1 MAPPSPPAGRQVRVE
16 RKAQERTKEL
26 VDPGLF
32 SPALQLQGLCKGDF
46 CPLVNEDSAVLC

>member
-1 MAPPSPPAGRQVRVE
+1 MAPPSPPAGRQVGVE
-16 RKAQERTKEL
+16 RKAQERAKGL